1 MRRVELTVRW
11 IGLAGVLWVL
21 SATAACSGEPAP
33 AANAGADKVDAGPGP
48 GQFQAIP
55 GAPGRQVTVNG
66 VRLDA
71 AQLVELER
79 RHGLQVVDGNYWYD
93 RMSGAAGPVGGPT
106 LAFIL
111 PGLELGGALAPD
123 ASAGDSGVFINGR
136 ELPDY
141 DLVGLT
147 RLVGY
152 VAPGRYFLDAVGN
165 AGPEG
170 GPPVVNLVV
179 ASHQAERMGG
189 TGSGGWYSGATGAGG
204 NEAGGSGYV
213 MGKDGSG
220 NTWISSY

>member
-1 MRRVELTVRW
+1 MKAIEWRCRGTR
-11 IGLAGVLWVL
+11 LACALWAL
-21 SATAACSGEPAP
+21 SAAAACSGDPAP
-33 AANAGADKVDAGPGP
+33 ATKV
-48 GQFQAIP
+48 
-55 GAPGRQVTVNG
+55 APGDGPRQAEAAPVPARQVMVNG
-66 VRLDA
+66 VHLDA
-71 AQLVELER
+71 AQLAELER
-79 RHGLQVVDGNYWYD
+79 RHGLQIVDGNYWYD

-152 VAPGRYFLDAVGN
+152 VAPGRYFLDAMGN

-179 ASHQAERMGG
+179 ASRQAEAMGG
-189 TGSGGWYSGATGAGG
+189 TGSGGWYSSATGASG

>member
-1 MRRVELTVRW
+1 MRAFERRCRGA
-11 IGLAGVLWVL
+11 GLACALWAL
-21 SATAACSGEPAP
+21 SVAAACSGDPAP
-33 AANAGADKVDAGPGP
+33 APQVAPGTGPK
-48 GQFQAIP
+48 QAEAAP
-55 GAPGRQVTVNG
+55 VPGRQVTVNG
-66 VRLDA
+66 VRLDV
-71 AQLVELER
+71 AQLAELER
-79 RHGLQVVDGNYWYD
+79 RHGLQIVDGNYWYD

-111 PGLELGGALAPD
+111 PGLELGGALAAD

-152 VAPGRYFLDAVGN
+152 VAPGRYFLDAMGN

-179 ASHQAERMGG
+179 ASHQAEAMGG
-189 TGSGGWYSGATGAGG
+189 AGSGGWYSSAAGAGG